1 MKHLIPCLLLMAA
14 IALPAR
20 AQNAMSTDRPDF
32 TEAAVTVGQG
42 TFQVEAGATRQTV
55 GDASL
60 MTTGEGLVRYGLRP
74 RFELRLGLPS
84 LISGD
89 GIDSG
94 LSDMSVG
101 VKWNLASMDN
111 GAEAGLIA
119 SVSLPTGDDNFT
131 SDDPNPTVLLVA
143 SKPLNDKLS
152 LAAQISSTLMK
163 AGDDWKAFWMATT
176 VLSAPVT
183 DQLSAF
189 VELRADAPPFG
200 DNRYLFHAGFVFPV
214 SENFQVDLHGGTGL
228 DDASGDEFFG
238 LGFAFR
244 R

>member
-1 MKHLIPCLLLMAA
+1 MKYLVPFLFLLAVVAHPLQ
-14 IALPAR
+14 
-20 AQNAMSTDRPDF
+20 AQDAMSTDRPDF
-32 TEAAVTVGQG
+32 TEAPVTVGQG
-42 TFQVEAGATRQTV
+42 RFQVEAGATRQTA

-84 LISGD
+84 LISGE

-101 VKWNLASMDN
+101 IKWNLASLEN
-111 GAEAGLIA
+111 GVETGLVA

-131 SDDPNPTVLLVA
+131 SDDPNPTVILVA
-143 SKPLNDKLS
+143 SKPLTDKVS
-152 LAAQISSTLMK
+152 LASQVSSTLMK
-163 AGDDWKAFWMATT
+163 AAGDWKAYWQATA

-183 DQLSAF
+183 EQLGAF
-189 VELRADAPPFG
+189 VELRADAPPLG
-200 DNRYLFHAGFVFPV
+200 DNQFTFHAGFVFPV
-214 SENFQVDLHGGTGL
+214 SENFQLDLHGGTGL
-228 DDASGDEFFG
+228 NDAAGDEFVG